1 MPRITA
7 ECEKDKNKFIDLTK
21 ERFELAARAL
31 SIKSNF
37 LKQFGKSSLPFLL
50 QKVSGDAYFRLEN
63 CSRIINFAGLR
74 EAVEVFTEKPIESE
88 ESHKLMQEFVTEL
101 LAFRQ
106 KLGRKYGKCLYPAV
120 VGDREAAERLAQLD
134 VERYGVA
141 KVKFSG
147 TRDKPYYSTLKRITL
162 KSAQP
167 LVAPPGTMQ
176 IMQLTKGLK
185 VGGSLD
191 VYELD
196 GAEFKAEALL
206 DFTKRIIGSQ
216 SSEFFTYNQ
225 TVNYCG
231 NCNKKWVGTLH
242 KCPSCGS
249 MSTITA
255 FDRFTQT

>member
-1 MPRITA
+1 
-7 ECEKDKNKFIDLTK
+7 
-21 ERFELAARAL
+21 
-31 SIKSNF
+31 
-37 LKQFGKSSLPFLL
+37 L
-50 QKVSGDAYFRLEN
+50 QKANGDTYLRLEN
-63 CSRIINFAGLR
+63 CSRIINLAGLR
-74 EAVEVFTEKPIESE
+74 EAVEVFTEKPIDAE
-88 ESHKLMQEFVTEL
+88 ESRKFIEEFILEL
-101 LAFRQ
+101 LAFKQ
-106 KLGRKYGKCLYPAV
+106 KLGRKYGKRLYPAV

-147 TRDKPYYSTLKRITL
+147 TRDKPYYSTLRRITL

-167 LVAPPGTMQ
+167 LVAPQGTMQ
-176 IMQLTKGLK
+176 MFQLTKGLT

-196 GAEFKAEALL
+196 GAEFTAEALL

-216 SSEFFTYNQ
+216 SSEFFTYNR
-225 TVNYCG
+225 TVSYCG
-231 NCNKKWVGTLH
+231 NCKKNWVGTLH